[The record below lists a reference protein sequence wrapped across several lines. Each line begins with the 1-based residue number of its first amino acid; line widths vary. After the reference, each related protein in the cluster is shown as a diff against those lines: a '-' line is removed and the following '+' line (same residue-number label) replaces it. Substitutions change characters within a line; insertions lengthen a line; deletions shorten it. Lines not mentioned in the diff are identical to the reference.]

1 VEPEPHSPPG
11 DPYCDADRPSAP
23 ARPQDAGTGP
33 VAADAPVA
41 DCVRCGEPTEHPA
54 DVGGAPLCPLCEWQQ
69 AQRGACSG

>member
-1 VEPEPHSPPG
+1 VEPEPHS
-11 DPYCDADRPSAP
+11 DPYCDADQPSIP
-23 ARPQDAGTGP
+23 ARPQAGS
-33 VAADAPVA
+33 AAPGAAVA